1 MRFYRPPIIGSVFRT
16 DRSAKEWSIPKRML
30 LVGVPLM
37 AAVLACFAFVTY
49 KVGAHYLTTA
59 YSRNSLTRAKAQ
71 AHEISSRLEMA
82 RNELLFM
89 ADGGID
95 PKSLAHYLQGRTEAE
110 GLRYREVAFQG
121 NRGKDDAFVLL
132 NTGRG
137 VVSIPPDTAL
147 ATRFGPFTRQSAP
160 TDPQPGQVYL
170 SQPLEVIYPS
180 VPVPGGV
187 QTLPLHVIRLSTP
200 VFADDGSMRGMLLLS
215 LDVVALRNVLSLYAS
230 QRSPLHI
237 YPQESE
243 RYRSFM
249 FDPAGWILFQSE
261 SPDLPDADLSNDVVR
276 SGLQGDL
283 GRTGLDIA
291 FRPGPENENY
301 WAMVSEVQAGRSGLS
316 TLGSRFADA
325 ASMNRTSF
333 VSYVPIVFRGG
344 PGQQPAVYAGLGFI
358 DTSFMVMA
366 SSYRLAGALSIA
378 LGLGVL
384 VITLVMLSMG
394 VRIARPLIQLATAIE
409 NKAAEDDIAP
419 LQDAL
424 LPREAHLLR
433 KGVNILLARLREVV
447 QASSLHD
454 ARSLAARKRQKVCF
468 DTELAVNASEAPDPD
483 SEKMPGIVGVS
494 PAVKALR
501 ALIRKAA
508 SIAADVLI
516 IGETGTGKELTAEA
530 IHANSSRA
538 SGPFVSI
545 NCGALDENLLLDALF
560 GHVKGAFSEAKG
572 ERKGAFLAA
581 DGGTLHLDEIG
592 NASPKVQQALLRALS
607 VRRIRPLGSDDE
619 IGFDARII
627 AATNIDL
634 LESAGQGAF
643 REDLYYRLAVITI
656 KTPPLRERPE
666 DIPALAS
673 YFIRLASAETG
684 RSLMGLSRG
693 ALDALLRYSWPG
705 NVREIRNVITRAV
718 AFAESDII
726 YEEDL
731 RFGFSD
737 AGVEASVEVTA
748 VAPGWSGGVPVVP
761 GDMPVGIPDNRAG
774 SQQGGYEAETGGR
787 GANPHPGSSAE
798 VGVPDTGASDFATGR
813 QADSARRV
821 TGTSAPVEGDFVQG
835 GGRPRRRASDAAMD
849 SEAPMH
855 GEVPSSA
862 MPPREDVERS
872 MQGDR
877 AKSGA
882 VLRDVDSLAS
892 LNPRQQSVWPRIL
905 REGGITRSA
914 YQQALGEEVS
924 VRTAQYDLQD
934 FMKRGV
940 LIKVGRGPASRYVL
954 TQDFRG

>member
-16 DRSAKEWSIPKRML
+16 DRSAREWSIPKRML
-30 LVGVPLM
+30 LVGVPLL

-71 AHEISSRLEMA
+71 AHEIASRLETA

-89 ADGGID
+89 ADGILD
-95 PKSLAHYLQGRTEAE
+95 PKRLARYLQGRTEAE
-110 GLRYREVAFQG
+110 GLRYREIAFQG
-121 NRGKDDAFVLL
+121 NGGKDDAFVLL

-200 VFADDGSMRGMLLLS
+200 VFAEDGTMRGMLLLS

-301 WAMVSEVQAGRSGLS
+301 WAMVSEVQAGRAGLS

-325 ASMNRTSF
+325 ASLNRSSF

-344 PGQQPAVYAGLGFI
+344 PGQLPSVYAGLGFI

-366 SSYRLAGALSIA
+366 SSYKLAGALSVA
-378 LGLGVL
+378 LGLGVF
-384 VITLVMLSMG
+384 VITIVMVSMG
-394 VRIARPLIQLATAIE
+394 VRIARPLIQLANAIE
-409 NKAAEDDIAP
+409 NKAAEDDMSP
-419 LQDAL
+419 MQDAL

-433 KGVNILLARLREVV
+433 KGVNMILARLREVV

-468 DTELAVNASEAPDPD
+468 DTELAVSASDMPDPD

-494 PAVKALR
+494 PAVKSLR

-538 SGPFVSI
+538 KGPFVSI

-627 AATNIDL
+627 AATNVDL

-656 KTPPLRERPE
+656 KTPPLRERRE
-666 DIPALAS
+666 DIPALAG
-673 YFIRLASAETG
+673 YFIKLASVETG
-684 RSLMGLSRG
+684 RTLMGLSRG
-693 ALDALLRYSWPG
+693 ALDALLRYPWPG

-737 AGVEASVEVTA
+737 AGAEASAEADPVAAEWPGVPGLSGMPGSVT
-748 VAPGWSGGVPVVP
+748 VASAGGHQQGRAGTGAGLGGEAYPSSGG
-761 GDMPVGIPDNRAG
+761 
-774 SQQGGYEAETGGR
+774 
-787 GANPHPGSSAE
+787 
-798 VGVPDTGASDFATGR
+798 ATGMTDASM
-813 QADSARRV
+813 ADVS
-821 TGTSAPVEGDFVQG
+821 PNG
-835 GGRPRRRASDAAMD
+835 GGEGVGGFPVASFPADGGAFDDAARPRRRSSTMGRGYDAPPAGD
-849 SEAPMH
+849 DAGGAPPTR
-855 GEVPSSA
+855 EV
-862 MPPREDVERS
+862 VERS

-877 AKSGA
+877 ARPGA
-882 VLRDVDSLAS
+882 ALRDADVLAS

-914 YQQALGEEVS
+914 YQQALGAEVS

-940 LIKVGRGPASRYVL
+940 LAKVGRGPASRYVL
-954 TQDFRG
+954 TEDYRG